1 MGNYSNV
8 WGELH
13 VIREKNDEK
22 LANLINARDALDE
35 SKHKEAIEILN
46 EEIENIGNKDE
57 GLNKAV
63 NCVVDGISQF
73 ALESQIDIDG
83 DSQITFSYNGMHD
96 NLKRDIRK
104 LSDNFR
110 DKFGD
115 EFSISGDFYRVG
127 NEFIDDVER
136 VILEKDGFVN
146 KSVGKVIVTFD
157 GEEDSRIFDYI
168 D

>member
-8 WGELH
+8 GGKFQ
-13 VIREKNDEK
+13 VIREKDDEK
-22 LANLINARDALDE
+22 LTNLINARSALNAAE
-35 SKHKEAIEILN
+35 HEGAIKVLN
-46 EEIENIGNKDE
+46 EEIESLVDNDE
-57 GLNKAV
+57 GLNKAISFV
-63 NCVVDGISQF
+63 MDGISQF
-73 ALESQIDIDG
+73 ALEPYIVTPEDGVVSFSDNGKYYDLANDIG
-83 DSQITFSYNGMHD
+83 
-96 NLKRDIRK
+96 K
-104 LSDNFR
+104 LSDSFR
-110 DKFGD
+110 KQFGD